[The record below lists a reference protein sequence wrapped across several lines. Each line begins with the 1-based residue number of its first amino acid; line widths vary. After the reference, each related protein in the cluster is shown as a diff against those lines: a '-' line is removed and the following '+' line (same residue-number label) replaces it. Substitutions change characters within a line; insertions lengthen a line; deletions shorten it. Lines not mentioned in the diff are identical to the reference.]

1 MKILQGDNPV
11 RFNSS
16 AWLNKVVDGRR
27 TWKQRSRAITFCCP
41 FCTILQTSHPK
52 LQPLRHSRLN
62 NHPVGQKNDEKHSV
76 DWSFDRVRKTE
87 KPMRYWPCQK
97 LLSFKRADLHVVK
110 TWSPT
115 LPPFP
120 PPSLRLRS
128 LARSVR
134 SSRTRIRVL
143 DPPQRYRYRNSL
155 TAGAESAEAKTN
167 RRLVSTAKTLV
178 KSLDFM

>member
-1 MKILQGDNPV
+1 VKILQGDNPV
-11 RFNSS
+11 RSNSA

-27 TWKQRSRAITFCCP
+27 TWKQRSAAHFAEYRTNR
-41 FCTILQTSHPK
+41 SHPK

-62 NHPVGQKNDEKHSV
+62 NHPVGQKNDEKHSF
-76 DWSFDRVRKTE
+76 DWSFNRVRKTE

-97 LLSFKRADLHVVK
+97 LLSLKRADLHVVK